1 MLFRPKQVVCVCI
14 GMRMT
19 SECWRLGIVMRDAS
33 SRQNALYKVAVSM
46 CDPAGW
52 IDDPER
58 LGRAYEWC
66 GDIILPDDPLAILFA
81 RISSRSFLN
90 RFASSEVLLNREQY
104 TVSPIQLCVA
114 DPSVL
119 WKKIFQKT

>member
-19 SECWRLGIVMRDAS
+19 SECWKLGTVVRDVS
-33 SRQNALYKVAVSM
+33 SRQNTLYKVAVSM
-46 CDPAGW
+46 RDPAGW

-58 LGRAYEWC
+58 LGEAYGWC
-66 GDIILPDDPLAILFA
+66 GDVILPDDPLALLFA
-81 RISSRSFLN
+81 RISSRSFLR
-90 RFASSEVLLNREQY
+90 RFASNEVLPHREQY
-104 TVSPIQLCVA
+104 TVSPMQICAA
-114 DPSVL
+114 DPGVL